1 MKELGLARTSIILQT
16 SIIWSTG
23 LAITLLGERLNLAI
37 GAGTAAIMIG
47 SILLVQK
54 RESDLKKIPIAYYL
68 VPVAAVFLQ
77 GFSHLLRKYGY
88 AWIDSAPIGMIISST
103 VSVMTM
109 MIIMPFTNEGMPKF
123 WGGAAPAHH
132 RAGVAVQ
139 LPGRPVLLD
148 SRPEGGP
155 RAIGPHHPD
164 LGPPDDLHLLAVFP
178 ETGGDHRPGRLRGTP
193 LRRRGVSNCLG
204 EVRGHLGCFLDN
216 PDFLAGQFIQIAK
229 KTRRSDGPPL
239 LSAARLRF
247 FLQNFRFGESNS
259 YGILVLIF
267 RSNSFSDTGMPP
279 VNPLSSNRKLPSGL
293 PFREYARRGEGCPH
307 TPKGYSVGSSPALL
321 IFSGAEI
328 LCSWC
333 L

>member
-68 VPVAAVFLQ
+68 VPVAAAFLQ

-123 WGGAAPAHH
+123 WGGRPLLIIGLGSLFNSLAALFFWTAAQRGDLVQLVPITRISVLLMIFTSWLFFRKQEGITAQVVYGGLLSV
-132 RAGVAVQ
+132 AGVS
-139 LPGRPVLLD
+139 LIVL
-148 SRPEGGP
+148 G
-155 RAIGPHHPD
+155 
-164 LGPPDDLHLLAVFP
+164 
-178 ETGGDHRPGRLRGTP
+178 
-193 LRRRGVSNCLG
+193 N
-204 EVRGHLGCFLDN
+204 
-216 PDFLAGQFIQIAK
+216 
-229 KTRRSDGPPL
+229 
-239 LSAARLRF
+239 
-247 FLQNFRFGESNS
+247 
-259 YGILVLIF
+259 
-267 RSNSFSDTGMPP
+267 
-279 VNPLSSNRKLPSGL
+279 
-293 PFREYARRGEGCPH
+293 
-307 TPKGYSVGSSPALL
+307 
-321 IFSGAEI
+321 
-328 LCSWC
+328 
-333 L
+333 